1 MIHYNIASL
10 VPLVLTPVGGSAPK
24 NTEVLYL
31 YLVLALASG
40 HGRYIAVT
48 LLSAG
53 FGQRPRTNA
62 GTGSAP
68 HQNKTVGFGQRPRP
82 LHKRYC
88 TLERTLL
95 SVEELPL
102 HIIAVINL

>member
-82 LHKRYC
+82 FINVIVHSNGHFYPLKNCRYI
-88 TLERTLL
+88 L
-95 SVEELPL
+95 
-102 HIIAVINL
+102 